1 MTEPLA
7 IDPRDLVQ
15 IIGVKETEIF
25 LLRQR
30 IQALSAELT
39 AMKLEVGRL
48 NGNHSL
54 SQNLS

>member
-39 AMKLEVGRL
+39 AMQREVDRL
-48 NGNHSL
+48 NGGNHPVP
-54 SQNLS
+54 